1 MIELREIVKTYAIG
15 EIEVHALRGVSLT
28 VDRGDFVAIMG
39 ASGSGKSTM
48 MNIIGCLDVPNRG
61 WYWLDGVDVRTLDE
75 TSLSRVRSRKI
86 GFVFQSY
93 NLIARTSALANVEL
107 PLSYMGVK
115 SRERRE
121 RALRALESVGL
132 ADRAQHVPSE
142 LSGGQQQRVAVARAL
157 VTNPALILADEPTGN
172 LDSVAS
178 GDVMDIFSRGA
189 PGRPDGRRDHAR
201 GGGRRARPP
210 GDPPARRADRVGLD
224 ERSDRRSDHRCER
237 LVSWRDNFRIALGG
251 IASNKLRSALTVL
264 GVLIGVA
271 AVVILVA
278 VGTGSSKAVADQI
291 NRLGTNT
298 LTVSGTGRFGGRSTT
313 GTQSQASS
321 LTIADV
327 RLLEDKNNAPDVLS
341 VSPVSSTSVTATYSR
356 RDEHR
361 DRRRLDALVPDG
373 RGLHGRGR

>member
-1 MIELREIVKTYAIG
+1 MSPERAPVPAPVIMLREIVKTYAIG
-15 EIEVHALRGVSLT
+15 EIEVQALRGVTLT

-115 SRERRE
+115 SRERRD

-178 GDVMDIFSRGA
+178 RDVMDILAEVHRA
-189 PGRPDGRRDHAR
+189 GR
-201 GGGRRARPP
+201 
-210 GDPPARRADRVGLD
+210 
-224 ERSDRRSDHRCER
+224 
-237 LVSWRDNFRIALGG
+237 
-251 IASNKLRSALTVL
+251 TV
-264 GVLIGVA
+264 VVITHEEEVA
-271 AVVILVA
+271 ARAYRVIRLRD
-278 VGTGSSKAVADQI
+278 GQI
-291 NRLGTNT
+291 
-298 LTVSGTGRFGGRSTT
+298 VS
-313 GTQSQASS
+313 
-321 LTIADV
+321 D
-327 RLLEDKNNAPDVLS
+327 
-341 VSPVSSTSVTATYSR
+341 STSARTSAPTTAVS
-356 RDEHR
+356 
-361 DRRRLDALVPDG
+361 AS
-373 RGLHGRGR
+373 